1 MVMSASAIRNGP
13 TAISLPA
20 RSVRRIV
27 DVDDIIEFNL
37 DGTPVDP
44 NEKRPLYL
52 ERFIHGGV
60 YEKRPDV
67 KAALHSHADDLLPF
81 SISKTTRLK
90 PVIHA
95 VGDMGDEV
103 PVWDIADKFGDDTT
117 LLVTNMAQGRDLAGC
132 LGCYRLAL
140 MRGHGFVCVGF
151 SINDLV
157 RLSVYIPR
165 NARTQLAAMQMGEYK
180 ALSRGEIEARL
191 KLDSGV
197 AGHAPWLGILGARSR
212 LRASA
217 IAQRRRR
224 RFRSINLFECNRS
237 YHVGCHARPGLYHRR
252 CRAEQGAG
260 DEHQSHDG
268 RGA

>member
-1 MVMSASAIRNGP
+1 MDAIERTIRDVVIANRILALNKVLDAYGHVSIRHP
-13 TAISLPA
+13 QRPDRYFLA
-20 RSVRRIV
+20 RSLSPAIV
-27 DVDDIIEFNL
+27 EIDDIIEFNL

-44 NEKRPLYL
+44 NERRPLYL

-60 YEKRPDV
+60 YEKRDDV
-67 KAALHSHADDLLPF
+67 KAVLHSHADDLLPF

-95 VGDMGDEV
+95 VGDMGDTV

-117 LLVTNMAQGRDLAGC
+117 LLVTNMAQSRDLAGC

-191 KLDSGV
+191 NLDRDSPALHRGWELWARE
-197 AGHAPWLGILGARSR
+197 AGCGHLL
-212 LRASA
+212 
-217 IAQRRRR
+217 
-224 RFRSINLFECNRS
+224 
-237 YHVGCHARPGLYHRR
+237 
-252 CRAEQGAG
+252 
-260 DEHQSHDG
+260 
-268 RGA
+268 

>member
-1 MVMSASAIRNGP
+1 MNPIERTIRDVVIANRILALNKVLDAYGHVSIRHP
-13 TAISLPA
+13 ERPDRYFLA
-20 RSVRRIV
+20 RSLSPAQV
-27 DVDDIIEFNL
+27 DVEDVIEFNL

-60 YEKRPDV
+60 YEKRADV

-81 SISKTTRLK
+81 SISKTTKLK
-90 PVIHA
+90 PVIHSA
-95 VGDMGDEV
+95 GDIGDTV

-191 KLDSGV
+191 KLDPESPAMRRGWELWARE
-197 AGHAPWLGILGARSR
+197 AGCGHLL
-212 LRASA
+212 
-217 IAQRRRR
+217 
-224 RFRSINLFECNRS
+224 
-237 YHVGCHARPGLYHRR
+237 
-252 CRAEQGAG
+252 
-260 DEHQSHDG
+260 
-268 RGA
+268 

>member
-1 MVMSASAIRNGP
+1 MNPIERTIRDVVIANRVLALNKVLDAYGHVSIRHP
-13 TAISLPA
+13 ERPDRYFLA
-20 RSVRRIV
+20 RSLSPALV
-27 DVDDIIEFNL
+27 DVADVIEFNL
-37 DGTPVDP
+37 DGSLVDP

-52 ERFIHGGV
+52 ERFIHGSV
-60 YEKRPDV
+60 YEKRADV

-81 SISKTTRLK
+81 SISKTTKLK

-95 VGDMGDEV
+95 VGDMGDTV

-165 NARTQLAAMQMGEYK
+165 NARTQLAAMQMGEYR

-191 KLDSGV
+191 KLDPESPAMRRGWELWARE
-197 AGHAPWLGILGARSR
+197 AGCGHLL
-212 LRASA
+212 
-217 IAQRRRR
+217 
-224 RFRSINLFECNRS
+224 
-237 YHVGCHARPGLYHRR
+237 
-252 CRAEQGAG
+252 
-260 DEHQSHDG
+260 
-268 RGA
+268 

>member
-1 MVMSASAIRNGP
+1 MNVVERTIRDVVIANRILALNKVLDAYGHVSIRHP
-13 TAISLPA
+13 ERADRYFLA
-20 RSVRRIV
+20 RSLSPALV
-27 DVDDIIEFNL
+27 DVDDVIEFHL

-44 NEKRPLYL
+44 AESRPLYL

-67 KAALHSHADDLLPF
+67 KAALHSHADELLPF
-81 SISKTTRLK
+81 SISKTTRLR

-95 VGDMGDEV
+95 VGDMGETV
-103 PVWDIADKFGDDTT
+103 PVWDIADKFGDETT

-132 LGCYRLAL
+132 LDCNRLAL
-140 MRGHGFVCVGF
+140 MRGHGFVCVGL

-191 KLDSGV
+191 KLDPDSPAMRRGWEYWARE
-197 AGHAPWLGILGARSR
+197 AGCAHLL
-212 LRASA
+212 
-217 IAQRRRR
+217 
-224 RFRSINLFECNRS
+224 
-237 YHVGCHARPGLYHRR
+237 
-252 CRAEQGAG
+252 
-260 DEHQSHDG
+260 
-268 RGA
+268 

>member
-1 MVMSASAIRNGP
+1 MDAIERTIRDVVIANRILALNKVLDAYGHVSIRHP
-13 TAISLPA
+13 ERPDRYFLA
-20 RSVRRIV
+20 RSLSPALVE
-27 DVDDIIEFNL
+27 VDDVIEFNL

-81 SISKTTRLK
+81 SISKTAKLK

-95 VGDMGDEV
+95 VGDMGDTV

-117 LLVTNMAQGRDLAGC
+117 LLVTNMAQSRDLASC

-191 KLDSGV
+191 KLDPESPAMRRGWELWARE
-197 AGHAPWLGILGARSR
+197 AGCGHLL
-212 LRASA
+212 
-217 IAQRRRR
+217 
-224 RFRSINLFECNRS
+224 
-237 YHVGCHARPGLYHRR
+237 
-252 CRAEQGAG
+252 
-260 DEHQSHDG
+260 
-268 RGA
+268 